1 MRELIRKLGRL
12 NTVILITV
20 FSVLLSV
27 TITFVIS
34 YSISGYENLAV
45 ALPISMV
52 VPLIAAPASSWPLM
66 GLLIK
71 IDHLEKEM
79 RELATFDS
87 LTGLL
92 GRRAFFHDAKSFI
105 NLAKRERISFS
116 VIVLDLDKFKT
127 INDKHGHLAGD
138 EVLKHFAST
147 IKSLVRKSDLIGRLG
162 GEEFALL
169 LPNTSRVEVCAL
181 SERLHQSIRRSNV
194 YYDKVAI
201 SYSVSMGV
209 VSLGPNE
216 MDTIESA
223 LKQAD
228 QSLYHAKEKGRDRTV
243 FFEAN
248 KARVAGC

>member
-1 MRELIRKLGRL
+1 MRELIRKLGRV
-12 NTVILITV
+12 NSVILITA
-20 FSVLLSV
+20 FSILLSV
-27 TITFVIS
+27 TVTVLIS
-34 YSISGYENLAV
+34 YSISGYQSLGV
-45 ALPISMV
+45 AIPIAIV

-71 IDHLEKEM
+71 IDSLEKEM

-92 GRRAFFHDAKSFI
+92 SRRAFLHDAKNFI
-105 NLAKRERISFS
+105 ALAKRERMSFS
-116 VIVLDLDKFKT
+116 VIVLDLDKFKS
-127 INDKHGHLAGD
+127 INDNFGHLAGD
-138 EVLKHFAST
+138 EVLKHFAQT

-169 LPNTSRVEVCAL
+169 LPNTSRTEACAL
-181 SERLHQSIRRSNV
+181 SDRLHQSIRRSSVVYENV
-194 YYDKVAI
+194 SI

-209 VSLGPNE
+209 VSLGADE

-228 QSLYHAKEKGRDRTV
+228 QSLYHAKGRGRDRTV
-243 FFEAN
+243 IFSVPEVREAE
-248 KARVAGC
+248 C